1 MAEGS
6 DISIDIVLKEQVK
19 PALDALSSGIA
30 EFTKTLSILT
40 AQAKS
45 AGDLIGKVGTQA
57 EQAGQKVAAAT
68 KPAEQLKTTLTAEA
82 KAAKEA
88 ADATARFGTAV
99 DKDSPRIRSNARE
112 IEALV
117 SSYSRFRQGIT
128 NAATT
133 LQNQVRGLRAAK
145 EAFADLRSGV
155 NDTVG
160 ALTSFKALAIAAVAT
175 LGVFK
180 AKSFIEGI
188 VGDAAKLDE
197 TLRKAAAAV
206 GALNETTTERLREDL
221 KRLSIEEGADIR
233 ALAEAA
239 VGVIPDVGEKG
250 IAEFLKVAQRFSEVA
265 GGNVAQ
271 IADTLVF
278 IIKGFGDEADN
289 SSKSM
294 AELASTISDK
304 LFVAAREGNI
314 AIGQLTGIVGLAAQQ
329 AEVLGIS
336 FDELLAAFTALGDVG
351 VKPMRAFR
359 VLSGVLAGVQEP
371 SVKVVE
377 AVERVN
383 RAIPTLNLDFSRT
396 GLAADGLAKFLGKLT
411 IALKADEDLAKDL
424 GINIREMGLIF
435 KATANE
441 GKALAEQ
448 LENIQNSGGEVNRAA
463 DFILE
468 GTEGKLRRISAV
480 FAALKD
486 DIAQVF
492 IPAIDDFLENFKNG
506 IEGFRNSF
514 GGSLSAIRQAV
525 SEVQRSNLTTD
536 QKKVAL
542 ATLGDLQREVN
553 RAGLTVLVE
562 ALKVA
567 FVAGGRILADLIFAA
582 FAKGGLVL
590 KNTILEALGQ
600 ETASTRAARLEA
612 TQSVLQRVTP
622 RVGAIPEAIPNE
634 SQAGDLV
641 RAVTQALSAAQAL
654 SRRQAIPQEG
664 DVSAA
669 RTVTDNRI
677 LEFAKVLTA
686 SVTESVGRLPAE
698 VRAALGE
705 SGAIDP
711 LTNEVRNLQQIAVQ
725 QPELFKEVVAAVLR
739 NQAELVKQNNNPGLT
754 DRIDFVSR
762 TNIVEIQRNLLEA
775 RNRRRQQEEQGAFVN
790 GTNFGARNGL
800 VTDATLQLA
809 EFRAASVPFI
819 DSIRNIN
826 IALREGFG
834 AGGSGFGS
842 AEFRQRDLVRGLGEA
857 LVPDRQQDFTFQN
870 GNQTQQQSAL
880 SILQSFSA
888 GGNRLPQLNAARSL
902 VEQAGVGGLS
912 RLDFEQQLREAQ
924 EERDSEEA
932 VVREFIDSAIA
943 RAAET
948 AQGVSRV
955 FGELGKA
962 QTADDLQKVLEN
974 LGADAGDFAP
984 LVQAFID
991 IRSEGDDVVKS
1002 LEEMGKSLGFVAT
1015 KGDDGLISLVKTT
1028 DEAGKA
1034 VGKTQSDIQDAASAA
1049 IDGLT
1054 DTAEK
1059 VGTLQQRIAEQAGD
1073 SALTLAKRFAQAEV
1087 ERRKA
1092 IGSVTEDRIAAEIQ
1106 AAIKVADDLKS
1117 QIAAVQEQKTAS
1129 VIGEKEAVEQTRQL
1143 RQRLTEQAQI
1153 IFKFVPDA
1161 SAIFK
1166 SVEDIGKRIDELRA
1180 RASAIKF
1187 QQSILPPIAS
1197 PQQEALRVEAVD
1209 VGAQLQEAAKDYA
1222 NSLVTL
1228 IRANDKATQDETL
1241 KFVRDAVDKSADG
1254 AEKLVVEVAKRAA
1267 KLNQEALRTL
1277 FKDEAGAKQSEA
1289 IVAELDRLVSA
1300 KADATAK
1307 GLVTEVDQLNK
1318 DIAGKIATLLGT
1330 LQGDVPAE
1338 LKTAYETIVARLQDI
1353 QTATG
1358 DKAKSI
1364 IEQSGQEISDLIK
1377 VLFATSDNLA
1387 KELANAQENFRKSE
1401 EAFKR
1406 GREARSQTVRVGE
1419 VVSQR
1424 LAVGPVIPAG
1434 NQSLIDQSAGGIT
1447 AAFEASQQA
1456 GREIDFLIDKIKT
1469 LESQLDAVRS
1479 LQVGAE
1485 DEPKRQ
1491 ALIAQIDGIISGTEV
1506 LLQTKLQNAGV
1517 PFVGDDDITRADAL
1531 VKAQLELLRVEEQ
1544 RVPVLELVRQATE
1557 AQVKAQ
1563 EKLANSQK
1571 LAAAAGTNQY
1581 ATLEA
1586 VYGVATFQID
1596 KTRGSIEQQRQA
1608 LQAYIAELE
1617 SIRARLQDA
1626 LSLNPDLAGDLQPA
1640 IDEAKQK
1647 IDDAQ
1652 VDLDALG
1659 RKWGGA
1665 FGEGFKQ
1672 GLGAVETADEF
1683 LANLGRGAGQA
1694 LQSNLGTAID
1704 SVIDGTQSLG
1714 EAFKEFVASTLI
1726 DIGKLIIKML
1736 ILQAIQSALGGLGL
1750 FNDGGVVPEPV
1761 ELNRGGMVPDLRQPR
1776 RWNGY
1781 NTGGSVS
1788 NDDPKQPSRGIMSRI
1803 RAAVARIKPTPA
1815 PEPQP
1820 VFVRA
1825 YAEGGFVGADPLTKA
1840 IHTIVNVLAPT
1851 PSEPRFY
1858 ETGGFVAKNADDT
1871 PRIDRVIST
1880 ISRVFEPQPV
1890 QALNTG
1896 GQVEESG
1903 VGKALRA
1910 IASVLQPQEP
1920 EVLALAGGGVA
1931 YLAVGGFPANAP
1943 RRKGRVPGPD
1953 VNRDV
1958 VPAMLTPGEFV
1969 MKRSAVSNYGL
1980 GVMYAMNEG
1989 LVPKDMFGSLPGV
2002 RKLATGGTAE
2012 ATIPPK
2018 IEVTTPMQP
2027 SSQMPQQS
2035 GSQAPVP
2042 AYIVANEQAMQNLL
2056 NGGKNA
2062 MIDFMRRNKSST

>member
-1 MAEGS
+1 VAEGS

-68 KPAEQLKTTLTAEA
+68 KPTEQLKTTLTAEA

-88 ADATARFGTAV
+88 ADATSRFGTAV

-133 LQNQVRGLRAAK
+133 LQNQVRGLRGAK

-441 GKALAEQ
+441 GKALADQ

-525 SEVQRSNLTTD
+525 SEVQQSNLTTD

-567 FVAGGRILADLIFAA
+567 FIAGGKILADLIFAA

-590 KNTILEALGQ
+590 KNTILEALGK
-600 ETASTRAARLEA
+600 ETAGTRAARLEA
-612 TQSVLQRVTP
+612 TQSVIQRVIP
-622 RVGAIPEAIPNE
+622 RGGVIPEAVPNE
-634 SQAGDLV
+634 SQASDIAIAISQTL
-641 RAVTQALSAAQAL
+641 ANAQAL
-654 SRRQAIPQEG
+654 SRRQPIPA
-664 DVSAA
+664 DAST
-669 RTVTDNRI
+669 RTDTDNRI
-677 LEFAKVLTA
+677 LGFAKDISDAVK
-686 SVTESVGRLPAE
+686 ESVGRLPEE
-698 VRAALGE
+698 VRAALGA

-711 LTNEVRNLQQIAVQ
+711 LTNEVKNLRQIASE
-725 QPELFKEVVAAVLR
+725 QPELFREIVAAVLR
-739 NQAELVKQNNNPGLT
+739 GQSELVRQNNDT
-754 DRIDFVSR
+754 DINRRIDFVRRTDRPALLAEQTRLREQRDQQANDGAGVGSR
-762 TNIVEIQRNLLEA
+762 RN
-775 RNRRRQQEEQGAFVN
+775 
-790 GTNFGARNGL
+790 L
-800 VTDATLQLA
+800 VTDAAIQQA
-809 EFRAASVPFI
+809 EFQVESSLFI
-819 DSIRNIN
+819 DNIRSLNV
-826 IALREGFG
+826 ALRGGFG
-834 AGGSGFGS
+834 AGGGGFGS
-842 AEFRQRDLVRGLGEA
+842 AEFYNQTVGGLAGTGIPTRQLPA
-857 LVPDRQQDFTFQN
+857 TFRE
-870 GNQTQQQSAL
+870 GNQSEQGVAL
-880 SILQSFSA
+880 DILQRFSA
-888 GGNRLPQLNAARSL
+888 QGNRFPQLTAARSL
-902 VEQAGVGGLS
+902 IEQAGIGGLS

-924 EERDSEEA
+924 AERDAEEA
-932 VVREFIDSAIA
+932 VIREFIDSAIS
-943 RAAET
+943 RAGET
-948 AQGVSRV
+948 AQGFSRV
-955 FGELGKA
+955 VGELGKA
-962 QTADDLQKVLEN
+962 QTADDLRKVLEN

-1015 KGDDGLISLVKTT
+1015 KGDDGLISLVRTT

-1034 VGKTQSDIQDAASAA
+1034 VADTQSNIQDAASAA

-1117 QIAAVQEQKTAS
+1117 QIAAVQEQKTAR

-1197 PQQEALRVEAVD
+1197 PQQDALRVEASD

-1222 NSLVTL
+1222 NALVTL
-1228 IRANDKATQDETL
+1228 IRANDKATQEETVNV
-1241 KFVRDAVDKSADG
+1241 FRAAVDKSADG
-1254 AEKLVVEVAKRAA
+1254 AEKLIVEVAKRAA
-1267 KLNQEALRTL
+1267 KLYQESLRTL

-1300 KADATAK
+1300 KTDATAK

-1338 LKTAYETIVARLQDI
+1338 LKTAYETIVARLRDI

-1387 KELANAQENFRKSE
+1387 KELAAAQENFRKSE
-1401 EAFKR
+1401 EEFKR
-1406 GREARSQTVRVGE
+1406 GRESRSQTVRVGE

-1491 ALIAQIDGIISGTEV
+1491 ALIAQINGIISGTEV

-1617 SIRARLQDA
+1617 SIRVRLQDA

-1704 SVIDGTQSLG
+1704 SVIDGTKSLG

-1803 RAAVARIKPTPA
+1803 RAAVARIKPTPS

-1840 IHTIVNVLAPT
+1840 IHTIVNVLS
-1851 PSEPRFY
+1851 PSQEEPRFY
-1858 ETGGFVAKNADDT
+1858 DTGGFVARNAEDT
-1871 PRIDRVIST
+1871 PRIDRVINT
-1880 ISRVFEPQPV
+1880 ISRVFEPQDV

-1896 GQVEESG
+1896 GRVEKSG

-2027 SSQMPQQS
+2027 PPQMPQQS

-2056 NGGKNA
+2056 NGGRNA
-2062 MIDFMRRNKSST
+2062 MIDFMRRNKNT

>member
-1 MAEGS
+1 VADGS

-88 ADATARFGTAV
+88 ADATSRFGTAV

-133 LQNQVRGLRAAK
+133 LQNQVRGLRGAK

-441 GKALAEQ
+441 GKALADQ

-525 SEVQRSNLTTD
+525 SEVQQSNLTTD

-567 FVAGGRILADLIFAA
+567 FIAGGKILADLIFAA

-590 KNTILEALGQ
+590 KNTILEALGK
-600 ETASTRAARLEA
+600 ETAGTRAARLEA
-612 TQSVLQRVTP
+612 TQSVIQRVIP
-622 RVGAIPEAIPNE
+622 RGGVIPEAVPNE
-634 SQAGDLV
+634 SQASDIAIAISQTL
-641 RAVTQALSAAQAL
+641 ANAQAL
-654 SRRQAIPQEG
+654 SRRQPIPA
-664 DVSAA
+664 DAST
-669 RTVTDNRI
+669 RTDTDNRI
-677 LEFAKVLTA
+677 LGFAKDISDAVK
-686 SVTESVGRLPAE
+686 ESVGRLPEE
-698 VRAALGE
+698 VRAALGA

-711 LTNEVRNLQQIAVQ
+711 LTNEVKNLRQIASE
-725 QPELFKEVVAAVLR
+725 QPELFREIVAAVLR
-739 NQAELVKQNNNPGLT
+739 GQSELVRQNNDT
-754 DRIDFVSR
+754 DINRRIDFVRRTDRPALLAEQTRLREQRDQQANDGAGVGSR
-762 TNIVEIQRNLLEA
+762 RN
-775 RNRRRQQEEQGAFVN
+775 
-790 GTNFGARNGL
+790 L
-800 VTDATLQLA
+800 VTDAAIQQA
-809 EFRAASVPFI
+809 EFQVESSLFI
-819 DSIRNIN
+819 DNIRSLNV
-826 IALREGFG
+826 ALRGGFG
-834 AGGSGFGS
+834 AGGGGFGS
-842 AEFRQRDLVRGLGEA
+842 AEFYNQTVGGLAGTGIPTRQLPA
-857 LVPDRQQDFTFQN
+857 TFRE
-870 GNQTQQQSAL
+870 GNQSEQGVAL
-880 SILQSFSA
+880 DILQRFSA
-888 GGNRLPQLNAARSL
+888 QGNRFPQLTAARSL
-902 VEQAGVGGLS
+902 IEQAGIGGLS

-924 EERDSEEA
+924 AERDAEEA
-932 VVREFIDSAIA
+932 VIREFIDSAIS
-943 RAAET
+943 RAGET
-948 AQGVSRV
+948 AQGFSRV
-955 FGELGKA
+955 VGELGKA
-962 QTADDLQKVLEN
+962 QTADDLRKVLEN

-1015 KGDDGLISLVKTT
+1015 KGDDGLISLVRTT

-1034 VGKTQSDIQDAASAA
+1034 VADTQSNIQDAASAA

-1117 QIAAVQEQKTAS
+1117 QIAAVQEQKTAR

-1197 PQQEALRVEAVD
+1197 PQQDALRVEASD

-1222 NSLVTL
+1222 NALVTL
-1228 IRANDKATQDETL
+1228 IRANDKATQEETVNV
-1241 KFVRDAVDKSADG
+1241 FRAAVDKSADG
-1254 AEKLVVEVAKRAA
+1254 AEKLIVEVAKRAA
-1267 KLNQEALRTL
+1267 KLYQESLRTL

-1300 KADATAK
+1300 KTDATAK

-1338 LKTAYETIVARLQDI
+1338 LKTAYETIVARLRDI

-1387 KELANAQENFRKSE
+1387 KELAAAQENFRKSE
-1401 EAFKR
+1401 EEFKR
-1406 GREARSQTVRVGE
+1406 GRESRSQTVRVGE

-1434 NQSLIDQSAGGIT
+1434 NQSLIDQSAGGIK

-1491 ALIAQIDGIISGTEV
+1491 ALIAQINGIISGTEV

-1617 SIRARLQDA
+1617 SIRVRLQDA

-1704 SVIDGTQSLG
+1704 SVIDGTKSLG

-1803 RAAVARIKPTPA
+1803 RAAVARIKPTPS

-1840 IHTIVNVLAPT
+1840 IHTIVNVLS
-1851 PSEPRFY
+1851 PSQEEPRFY
-1858 ETGGFVAKNADDT
+1858 DTGGFVARNAEDT
-1871 PRIDRVIST
+1871 PRIDRVINT
-1880 ISRVFEPQPV
+1880 ISRVFEPQDV

-1896 GQVEESG
+1896 GRVEKSG

-2027 SSQMPQQS
+2027 PPQMPQQS

-2056 NGGKNA
+2056 NGGRNA
-2062 MIDFMRRNKSST
+2062 MIDFMRRNKNT

>member
-6 DISIDIVLKEQVK
+6 GDISIDIVLKEQVK
-19 PALDALSSGIA
+19 PALDALSGGIA

-45 AGDLIGKVGTQA
+45 AGDAIGKAGDRA
-57 EQAGQKVAAAT
+57 EQVGQKVSAAV
-68 KPAEQLKTTLTAEA
+68 KPSKDLTEEQKKLAQQ
-82 KAAKEA
+82 AKEA
-88 ADATARFGTAV
+88 ADRLDRFGVVLSA
-99 DKDSPRIRSNARE
+99 DSPRIRANARE
-112 IEALV
+112 VEALV
-117 SSYSRFRQGIT
+117 SSYARFKQSVANNIT
-128 NAATT
+128 A
-133 LQNQVRGLRAAK
+133 LQNQVRSLRSIK
-145 EAFADLRSGV
+145 EAFADLRSGL

-160 ALTSFKALAIAAVAT
+160 ALTSFKSLAIAAVAAF
-175 LGVFK
+175 GVFK

-206 GALNETTTERLREDL
+206 GSLNEATTEKLREDL

-239 VGVIPDVGEKG
+239 VGVIPDVGEAG

-278 IIKGFGDEADN
+278 IIKGFGDEAEN

-441 GKALAEQ
+441 GKALADQ
-448 LENIQNSGGEVNRAA
+448 LANIQNSGGEVNRAA

-492 IPAIDDFLENFKNG
+492 IPAIDEFLGNFKDG

-525 SEVQRSNLTTD
+525 SEVQRANLTDD

-542 ATLGDLQREVN
+542 ATLGDLQRDVN
-553 RAGLTVLVE
+553 KAGLTILVE

-567 FVAGGRILADLIFAA
+567 FVAGGKILADLIFAA

-590 KNTILEALGQ
+590 KNTILEAFNK

-612 TQSVLQRVTP
+612 TQSVIQRTLP
-622 RVGAIPEAIPNE
+622 RVETLPEAIPTQD
-634 SQAGDLV
+634 QAGDLF
-641 RAVTQALSAAQAL
+641 RAVAQALSAAQ
-654 SRRQAIPQEG
+654 SISNRQAIPVEG
-664 DVSAA
+664 LSPRDAA
-669 RTVTDNRI
+669 QTRIDNRV
-677 LEFAKVLTA
+677 LTFAKELTQAVKDAIGQLSEEARA
-686 SVTESVGRLPAE
+686 SLV
-698 VRAALGE
+698 E
-705 SGAIDP
+705 SGGIDA
-711 LTNEVRNLQQIAVQ
+711 LTKEVTNLQRIASE
-725 QPELFKEVVAAVLR
+725 QPELFKQIVAAVLR
-739 NQAELVKQNNNPGLT
+739 SQADIVRENNPGGIDREINFQTRT
-754 DRIDFVSR
+754 DRPALAKALRD
-762 TNIVEIQRNLLEA
+762 A
-775 RNRRRQQEEQGAFVN
+775 EEQGNA
-790 GTNFGARNGL
+790 AAKQIAELR
-800 VTDATLQLA
+800 LA
-809 EFRAASVPFI
+809 SSGFI
-819 DSIRNIN
+819 DNIRSIS

-834 AGGSGFGS
+834 AGGAGFGT
-842 AEFRQRDLVRGLGEA
+842 ARFREISIGGSVTVPGRQEA
-857 LVPDRQQDFTFQN
+857 GTFKQ
-870 GNQTQQQSAL
+870 GDSTQQAAAL
-880 SILQSFSA
+880 EILQQFT
-888 GGNRLPQLNAARSL
+888 GNGLRLPQLNSLRSL
-902 VEQAGVGGLS
+902 VAKGDFGGAS
-912 RLDFEQQLREAQ
+912 RRDFDQQLREAQ
-924 EERDSEEA
+924 AARDEEEA
-932 VVREFIDSAIA
+932 TVREFIDSAIS
-943 RAAET
+943 RAATT
-948 AQGVSRV
+948 AQGLSKVV
-955 FGELGKA
+955 GELGKA
-962 QTADDLQKVLEN
+962 QTKDQLQGVLAN
-974 LGADAGDFAP
+974 LGDNAGEFAP

-991 IRSEGDDVVKS
+991 LRAGGDDVVQS
-1002 LEEMGKSLGFVAT
+1002 LSQIGEQFGFVAV
-1015 KGDDGLISLVKTT
+1015 KGKDGLITL
-1028 DEAGKA
+1028 EKA
-1034 VGKTQSDIQDAASAA
+1034 SRSASGTVAKAQSDLTDAANSA
-1049 IDGLT
+1049 IDNLSETSG
-1054 DTAEK
+1054 K
-1059 VGTLQQRIAEQAGD
+1059 VGTLQQRIAEQVGD
-1073 SALTLAKRFAQAEV
+1073 SALTLAKRFAQVEV

-1092 IGSVTEDRIAAEIQ
+1092 IGSVAETAIADQITI
-1106 AAIKVADDLKS
+1106 AIKEADDLKN
-1117 QIAAVQEQKTAS
+1117 QIAALQDEKTANT
-1129 VIGEKEAVEQTRQL
+1129 IGKEKAAEQVRLL
-1143 RQRLTEQAQI
+1143 RQRLAEQTKI
-1153 IFKFVPDA
+1153 IFEFVPDA
-1161 SAIFK
+1161 SAIYK
-1166 SVEDIGKRIDELRA
+1166 SVEEIGKRIDTLRA
-1180 RASAIKF
+1180 RAAGIKVE
-1187 QQSILPPIAS
+1187 QSILPPVGAE
-1197 PQQEALRVEAVD
+1197 PQQTALRLEAGD
-1209 VGAQLQEAAKDYA
+1209 IDRQLQEAAKDYA
-1222 NSLVTL
+1222 NTL
-1228 IRANDKATQDETL
+1228 ITLVRSADKVTEQEAVNVIRAVA
-1241 KFVRDAVDKSADG
+1241 DKSADE
-1254 AEKLVVEVAKRAA
+1254 AEKLVITVAKNAA
-1267 KLNQEALRTL
+1267 KLNQDALRTL
-1277 FKDEAGAKQSEA
+1277 FKNEDAAKQSEA
-1289 IVAELDRLVSA
+1289 IVAELDRLVAA

-1307 GLVTEVDQLNK
+1307 GLVTEVDALNK
-1318 DIAGKIATLLGT
+1318 DIAGKIAILLGT
-1330 LQGDVPAE
+1330 LQEEVPQE
-1338 LKTAYETIVARLQDI
+1338 LRVAFDKIVKTLQDI

-1358 DKAKSI
+1358 DNAKGV
-1364 IEQSGQEISDLIK
+1364 IEQSGEELSRLVN
-1377 VLFATSDNLA
+1377 VLFSVSQTLGAKLAT
-1387 KELANAQENFRKSE
+1387 AQEKFRQSE
-1401 EAFKR
+1401 EQFR
-1406 GREARSQTVRVGE
+1406 QGRESRSQTVRVGE

-1424 LAVGPVIPAG
+1424 LALGPVVPAG
-1434 NQSLIDQSAGGIT
+1434 NQSLIDQSAGGIK
-1447 AAFEASQQA
+1447 AAVEASQQA

-1469 LESQLDAVRS
+1469 LEGQLDSVRS

-1491 ALIAQIDGIISGTEV
+1491 ALIDQITSIISGTET
-1506 LLQTKLQNAGV
+1506 LLQTKLENAGV
-1517 PFVGDDDITRADAL
+1517 SFVANDDLSRTQAF
-1531 VKAQLELLRVEEQ
+1531 VQAQLELLRVEQE
-1544 RVPVLELVRQATE
+1544 RVPVLEVIRQATE
-1557 AQVKAQ
+1557 AQEQAQ

-1581 ATLEA
+1581 ATLQA
-1586 VYGVATFQID
+1586 VYGTATFQID
-1596 KTRGSIEQQRQA
+1596 KTKGSIEQQRQA
-1608 LQAYIAELE
+1608 LTGYIAELQTIKATLE
-1617 SIRARLQDA
+1617 QSLQ
-1626 LSLNPDLAGDLQPA
+1626 LNPDLAGNIQPSLDDLNTKLVSAQ
-1640 IDEAKQK
+1640 EQLNGLGT
-1647 IDDAQ
+1647 DA
-1652 VDLDALG
+1652 G
-1659 RKWGGA
+1659 KSFGG
-1665 FGEGFKQ
+1665 GFKQ
-1672 GLGAVETADEF
+1672 GLGAAEDYLEF
-1683 LANLGRGAGQA
+1683 AANLGRGIGGAIQNNIG
-1694 LQSNLGTAID
+1694 SAID
-1704 SVIDGTQSLG
+1704 SVIDGTKSLG
-1714 EAFKEFVASTLI
+1714 EAFRDFVASTLI

-1750 FNDGGVVPEPV
+1750 GFNEGGAVPEPV
-1761 ELNRGGMVPDLRQPR
+1761 ELNRGGVVPELRQPR

-1781 NTGGSVS
+1781 NTGGSVA
-1788 NDDPKQPSRGIMSRI
+1788 NEEPKQPSRGIMARI
-1803 RAAVARIKPTPA
+1803 KAAVARIKPA
-1815 PEPQP
+1815 QPEPQP

-1825 YAEGGFVGADPLTKA
+1825 YAEGGFVGADPITKA
-1840 IHTIVNVLAPT
+1840 IHTIVNVLAPQ
-1851 PSEPRFY
+1851 PPEPRFY
-1858 ETGGFVAKNADDT
+1858 ETGGFVARNAEDT
-1871 PRIDRVIST
+1871 PRIDRVINT
-1880 ISRVFEPQPV
+1880 ISRVFEPQDV

-1896 GQVEESG
+1896 GRVEESG
-1903 VGKALRA
+1903 VGKALRT

-1920 EVLALAGGGVA
+1920 DVLALAGGGVA

-2027 SSQMPQQS
+2027 AAQMPQQS
-2035 GSQAPVP
+2035 GSQSPVP

-2062 MIDFMRRNKSST
+2062 MIDFMRRNKQT

>member
-1 MAEGS
+1 VAEGS

-567 FVAGGRILADLIFAA
+567 FIAGGKILADLIFAA

-612 TQSVLQRVTP
+612 TQSVIQRVIP
-622 RVGAIPEAIPNE
+622 RGSVIPEAVPTE
-634 SQAGDLV
+634 SQAGDL
-641 RAVTQALSAAQAL
+641 AIAISQTLANAQAL
-654 SRRQAIPQEG
+654 SRRQPIPA
-664 DVSAA
+664 DAST
-669 RTVTDNRI
+669 RTDTDNRI
-677 LEFAKVLTA
+677 LGFAKAISDAVK
-686 SVTESVGRLPAE
+686 ESVGRLPEE
-698 VRAALGE
+698 VRAALGA

-711 LTNEVRNLQQIAVQ
+711 LTNEVKNLRQIASE
-725 QPELFKEVVAAVLR
+725 QPELFREIVAAVLR
-739 NQAELVKQNNNPGLT
+739 GQSELVRQNNDT
-754 DRIDFVSR
+754 DINRRIDFVRRTDRPALLAEQTRLREQRDQQANDGAGVGSR
-762 TNIVEIQRNLLEA
+762 RN
-775 RNRRRQQEEQGAFVN
+775 
-790 GTNFGARNGL
+790 L
-800 VTDATLQLA
+800 VTDAAIQQA
-809 EFRAASVPFI
+809 EFQVESSLFI
-819 DSIRNIN
+819 DNIRSLNV
-826 IALREGFG
+826 ALRGGFG
-834 AGGSGFGS
+834 AGGGGFGS
-842 AEFRQRDLVRGLGEA
+842 AEFYNQTVGGLAGTGIPTRQLPA
-857 LVPDRQQDFTFQN
+857 TFRE
-870 GNQTQQQSAL
+870 GNQSEQGVAL
-880 SILQSFSA
+880 DILQRFSA
-888 GGNRLPQLNAARSL
+888 QGNRFPQLTAARSL
-902 VEQAGVGGLS
+902 IEQAGIGGLS

-924 EERDSEEA
+924 AERDAEEA
-932 VVREFIDSAIA
+932 VIREFIDSAIA

-948 AQGVSRV
+948 AQGLSRV

-962 QTADDLQKVLEN
+962 QTADDLRKVLEN

-991 IRSEGDDVVKS
+991 LRSEGDDVVKS

-1015 KGDDGLISLVKTT
+1015 KGDDGLISLVRTT
-1028 DEAGKA
+1028 DEAGRA
-1034 VGKTQSDIQDAASAA
+1034 VAATQSDIQDAASAA

-1073 SALTLAKRFAQAEV
+1073 SALTLAKRFAEAEV
-1087 ERRKA
+1087 ARRKA

-1117 QIAAVQEQKTAS
+1117 QIAALQDQKTAGL
-1129 VIGEKEAVEQTRQL
+1129 IGDKAVVEQTRQL
-1143 RQRLTEQAQI
+1143 RQRLTEQAKVIIEFIPGDKQE
-1153 IFKFVPDA
+1153 IFKA
-1161 SAIFK
+1161 
-1166 SVEDIGKRIDELRA
+1166 VEDIGKRIDELRA

-1197 PQQEALRVEAVD
+1197 PQQDALRVEASD
-1209 VGAQLQEAAKDYA
+1209 VGEQLQEAAKDYA
-1222 NSLVTL
+1222 NALVTL
-1228 IRANDKATQDETL
+1228 IRANDKATQEETVNV
-1241 KFVRDAVDKSADG
+1241 FRAAVDKSADG
-1254 AEKLVVEVAKRAA
+1254 AEKLVVEVAKRVA

-1330 LQGDVPAE
+1330 LQGNVPAE
-1338 LKTAYETIVARLQDI
+1338 LKIAYETIVARLQDI

-1387 KELANAQENFRKSE
+1387 KELAAAQENFRKSE
-1401 EAFKR
+1401 EEFKR
-1406 GREARSQTVRVGE
+1406 GRESRSQTVRVGE

-1434 NQSLIDQSAGGIT
+1434 NQSLIDQSAGGIK

-1491 ALIAQIDGIISGTEV
+1491 ALIAQINGIISGTEV

-1704 SVIDGTQSLG
+1704 SVIDGTKSLG

-1896 GQVEESG
+1896 GQVKESG

-1931 YLAVGGFPANAP
+1931 YLAMGGFPANAP

-2027 SSQMPQQS
+2027 SPQMPQQS

-2056 NGGKNA
+2056 NGGRNA
-2062 MIDFMRRNKSST
+2062 MIDFMRRNKNT